1 MSVEKTLSD
10 LIDAQERV
18 AALNADLKAA
28 SEERDRLLVQARKT
42 GASAAELATLTGVNR
57 SRVYQILDRAGLRP

>member
-1 MSVEKTLSD
+1 MSTEKILSD

-18 AALNADLKAA
+18 AALNADLRAA

-42 GASAAELATLTGVNR
+42 GTSATTLATLTGVNR

>member
-1 MSVEKTLSD
+1 MSAEKIISD

-18 AALNADLKAA
+18 TAINADLQAA

-42 GASAAELATLTGVNR
+42 GASATEIAALTGVNR
-57 SRVYQILDRAGLRP
+57 SRVYQILDRAGMRQ

>member
-1 MSVEKTLSD
+1 MSTEKILSD

-18 AALNADLKAA
+18 ASLNSDLRAA

-42 GASAAELATLTGVNR
+42 GTSATDLATLTGVNR